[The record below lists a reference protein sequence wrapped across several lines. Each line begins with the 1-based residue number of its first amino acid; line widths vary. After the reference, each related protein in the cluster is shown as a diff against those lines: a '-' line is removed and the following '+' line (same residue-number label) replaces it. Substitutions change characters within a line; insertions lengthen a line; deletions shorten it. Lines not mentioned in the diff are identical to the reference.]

1 MRKSTS
7 PRANRAGSKK
17 KSIPKSSNATPPA
30 NNPVPIFALSLI
42 ILNVVVCDTNQS
54 KLFVLFFRSELK
66 QIFVGGKWV
75 KVLLSDF
82 HTKIGLWSSVLAQ
95 FTIETDP
102 K

>member
-1 MRKSTS
+1 MG
-7 PRANRAGSKK
+7 GSLL
-17 KSIPKSSNATPPA
+17 TPA